1 MIKEKGIFTK
11 LLAVFGAVLVIS
23 GVFVFQN
30 GSRADDTTAPADTAG
45 IGLQA
50 GDLTEPESEAEPT
63 EPTEPTEPVEPET
76 NAFSVEYYTEAEVLN
91 EETGEVEIVKTL
103 VLKDEKNI
111 SGTEATFAVTDVIP
125 DGEGEFIHWY
135 DRVNE
140 KAYNAADGIIL
151 NIENPKL
158 ELIAK
163 FDVERNFALEYDVNG
178 GTKTVNSQVCVS
190 HLDTCD
196 FTISSVVPEKEG
208 YEFKGWQKA
217 SGDDTMIY
225 APGASIRSRSYLL
238 PLKLKAVWAEI
249 RTYTLMFEGN
259 GGSGVPVTQECKSA
273 NGSCKFKVPDIM
285 PVRNSFEF
293 MNWQKGIEVVMPG
306 TEIIVTE
313 TTTILVANWNPIT
326 IFTLEYIA
334 EDVKDI
340 PEPARCETFMGTC
353 TFVITDKVPE
363 KEGYVFRGWRL
374 EGKDDMLAKAGDQL
388 EVGVDGPLDLKI
400 FAVWSK
406 IYPILNS
413 GEVFGVGERVI
424 LRTAADFGGFKDIS
438 IDEELISGDYFKI
451 SEGGGTSV
459 TLSNAFSQ
467 ALSAGEHAFKI
478 TWEGGEA
485 NGIISVNQNEDGTK
499 RFVVVD
505 ASSSTDGA
513 SLMFRPK
520 AGAVSKESTKAVVDS
535 AKDNG
540 ENNFDAVRTLIIVAV
555 AVFVAIYLVN
565 KFYIRRKMEFIEE
578 FD

>member
-1 MIKEKGIFTK
+1 M
-11 LLAVFGAVLVIS
+11 
-23 GVFVFQN
+23 
-30 GSRADDTTAPADTAG
+30 GSP
-45 IGLQA
+45 
-50 GDLTEPESEAEPT
+50 
-63 EPTEPTEPVEPET
+63 
-76 NAFSVEYYTEAEVLN
+76 Y
-91 EETGEVEIVKTL
+91 
-103 VLKDEKNI
+103 
-111 SGTEATFAVTDVIP
+111 
-125 DGEGEFIHWY
+125 
-135 DRVNE
+135 
-140 KAYNAADGIIL
+140 
-151 NIENPKL
+151 PKL

-178 GTKTVNSQVCVS
+178 GIGTVNSQVCVS

-196 FTISSVVPEKEG
+196 FTISSVVPEKAG
-208 YEFKGWQKA
+208 FEFKGWQKA

-273 NGSCKFKVPDIM
+273 DGSCKFKVPDIM

-467 ALSAGEHAFKI
+467 ALSAGEHAIKI

-505 ASSSTDGA
+505 ASSSTDGL
-513 SLMFRPK
+513 SLMLRPK